1 MSRTKITYELERSYP
16 DMPRVKKTEEEYLDE
31 AGVKNVKSEYLNL
44 PIVKRKCKPRR
55 IKTSELIEDEGR
67 PKTLREQIEINRN
80 LVEAVYLMV
89 ARMQDMLAELVKYQQ
104 K

>member
-1 MSRTKITYELERSYP
+1 MSRTKVTYDLERRYP
-16 DMPRVKKTEEEYLDE
+16 DMPRVKKTREEYFDEEGVKKVTSEYLD
-31 AGVKNVKSEYLNL
+31 V

-55 IKTSELIEDEGR
+55 IKTSDLIEDEGR

-89 ARMQDMLAELVKYQQ
+89 ARMQDLLAELVDDQQ

>member
-1 MSRTKITYELERSYP
+1 
-16 DMPRVKKTEEEYLDE
+16 MPRVKKTREEYFDEEGVKKVTSEYLD
-31 AGVKNVKSEYLNL
+31 V

-55 IKTSELIEDEGR
+55 IKTSDLIEDEGR

-89 ARMQDMLAELVKYQQ
+89 ARMQDLLAELVEDQQ